1 MDGKLNGSSSHGPT
15 LGLKEQEKEG
25 GLAKRDGS
33 LGQKL
38 KDKLKVAGVPEA
50 GPSSSNWAAGL
61 GCHSSAAM
69 EGLERE
75 GPNANQEKAVLLGC
89 LSSRKRPTPEDVLT
103 CWVPE
108 EISREQRVDGFSTTD
123 SALQEEAKRYALHFY
138 TKGNQVM
145 GTSLLLSSNF
155 DRAPKGSL
163 SIVQGN

>member
-103 CWVPE
+103 C
-108 EISREQRVDGFSTTD
+108 
-123 SALQEEAKRYALHFY
+123 
-138 TKGNQVM
+138 
-145 GTSLLLSSNF
+145 
-155 DRAPKGSL
+155 
-163 SIVQGN
+163 